1 LPTETT
7 SAEKAARAAERKRLR
22 NKSIRSA
29 TKTHLT
35 RVDELVESKDIES
48 AKQAAVVA
56 ISTLDRA
63 AKKGA
68 IHSNTASRRKSRLTK
83 RINKAIA
90 AQASPAEPK
99 RTTRAR
105 RPKS

>member
-1 LPTETT
+1 LPKETT
-7 SAEKAARAAERKRLR
+7 SAEKAARAAGRKRLR

-29 TKTHLT
+29 TKTYLT

-48 AKQAAVVA
+48 AKRAAVVA

-68 IHSNTASRRKSRLTK
+68 IHPNTASRRKSRLTK
-83 RINKAIA
+83 KINKAA
-90 AQASPAEPK
+90 VAQSSPAEPK
-99 RTTRAR
+99 KTTRAR

>member
-1 LPTETT
+1 LPKETT
-7 SAEKAARAAERKRLR
+7 SAKKAARAAERKRLR

-63 AKKGA
+63 AKKRV
-68 IHSNTASRRKSRLTK
+68 IHPNTAARRKSRLMK
-83 RINKAIA
+83 KVNKAA
-90 AQASPAEPK
+90 VAQASAAEPK
-99 RTTRAR
+99 KTRTRKTKA
-105 RPKS
+105 

>member
-1 LPTETT
+1 MPKETT
-7 SAEKAARAAERKRLR
+7 SAKKAARAAERKRLR

-68 IHSNTASRRKSRLTK
+68 IHPNTASRRKSRLTRK
-83 RINKAIA
+83 INKAA
-90 AQASPAEPK
+90 VAQANPAEPK
-99 RTTRAR
+99 KTTRAR

>member
-1 LPTETT
+1 MPKETT
-7 SAEKAARAAERKRLR
+7 SAEKAARAAEKKRLR
-22 NKSIRSA
+22 NKSIRSE

-35 RVDELVESKDIES
+35 HVEKLIENKDIES
-48 AKQAAVVA
+48 AKQAAVVS

-68 IHSNTASRRKSRLTK
+68 IHPNAASRRKSRLMK
-83 RINKAIA
+83 KVNKAAI
-90 AQASPAEPK
+90 AQANPTESGKMP
-99 RTTRAR
+99 RAR